1 MSDNWS
7 EQVERFCGNC
17 GKRIWGYKTAD
28 GLVKIECPRCGM
40 KSVMKK
46 ISRRRVGVDEHAP
59 PNQSLK

>member
-17 GKRIWGYKTAD
+17 

-46 ISRRRVGVDEHAP
+46 ISRRHVRVDEHAP